1 MLGLYSG
8 TEPCEMLR
16 SSQMKHFIPEVPE
29 MKQRVRN
36 SWSIRTNRPD
46 SMNPGAFAYQTSR
59 SRRELS
65 RIAQGNP
72 EQSEGAALGSQPLK
86 T

>member
-1 MLGLYSG
+1 
-8 TEPCEMLR
+8 
-16 SSQMKHFIPEVPE
+16 MKHFIPEVPE